1 MNNLD
6 DRIAAKRKVK
16 RKTKSKKKRRP
27 SLDDDDVVIGQ
38 LKSPP
43 ELLVNNNQASKFSGS
58 SIDSS
63 LSSKGK
69 ISKDGSSEHYD
80 ASVAKMPGAYAA
92 KATDVSDAEQF
103 KFGTLSTEAAPAT
116 KPGAYSASF
125 EDLSAAERLKFGM
138 VSTEIKPATMP
149 GAFSAS
155 NEDLS
160 AAERLKFGIVSNA
173 EVTQVTQAPQR
184 PGIYSMSNEET
195 SAAERLKFG
204 IAQPVHVINQQTSVA
219 QAPKAPGA
227 YSMSN
232 EETSAAERLKFGIA
246 QPVPVINNQISDFDL
261 TAEYEQSYASN
272 LTNDYWGTQP
282 NQHENSDAVIE
293 AEVVSAHDDLFTYD
307 FDVFGKLNPKN
318 WRTLF
323 ISCSLVSFII
333 IISLSAALDSAKN
346 KNTANETTDPKQ
358 PVAPTLSPTI
368 PPVDISWCFNS
379 TEYVENVRY
388 ASLRSTLV
396 ASGLS
401 TDTEFATDD
410 SYQRKSLCWLAF
422 GDALQI
428 DKSDPFIEQRFALAT
443 LFYSLNEPSKLL
455 SSGWLS
461 GKQECAWTPM
471 VECDVRTGSTVS
483 KLNISGF
490 DLQGQLP
497 KELSSLRYVTHL
509 DLSKNVLNGG
519 VTRATTGWSELQEL
533 RLANNRFETA
543 PELMDVMSSVTYFDV
558 SANNITGE
566 IPVFLSFASNLAY
579 LDISSNSFSSDI
591 PAYMGGNLPLLES
604 LYMHSNDLTG
614 KMPQSICNLRNVSLK
629 NLSVD
634 CGVAEEVGIS
644 GVSCDVPQ
652 CCSVC
657 NGYV

>member
-1 MNNLD
+1 MNDLD

-16 RKTKSKKKRRP
+16 RKTKSKKKRHP

-184 PGIYSMSNEET
+184 PGI
-195 SAAERLKFG
+195 
-204 IAQPVHVINQQTSVA
+204 
-219 QAPKAPGA
+219 

>member
-1 MNNLD
+1 MNDLD

-16 RKTKSKKKRRP
+16 RKTKSKKKRHP

-80 ASVAKMPGAYAA
+80 ASVAEMPGAYAA

-138 VSTEIKPATMP
+138 VSAEIKPATMP

-173 EVTQVTQAPQR
+173 EVTEVTQAPQR
-184 PGIYSMSNEET
+184 PGI
-195 SAAERLKFG
+195 
-204 IAQPVHVINQQTSVA
+204 
-219 QAPKAPGA
+219 

-323 ISCSLVSFII
+323 ISCSVVSFII

-579 LDISSNSFSSDI
+579 LDISSNSFSSNI

-614 KMPQSICNLRNVSLK
+614 KMPQSICNLRNVSLR

-644 GVSCDVPQ
+644 DVSCDVPQ